1 MSIRSTTALCAM
13 VAIAA
18 LALLSQPVS
27 ARSELPALRV
37 PMSAD
42 FAGEA
47 ASTDARFAAASV
59 MASADNKG
67 LPFVIVD
74 KKDAKMFVF
83 DATGGLRGASAAL
96 LGLAGGDHAVP
107 GSGRRPVADIPLAE
121 RTTPAGRFLSQ
132 PGRNLQGEEVI
143 WINYNEGLAIHRVRP
158 GNSREQ
164 RLERLAS
171 STPLDNRVSLGCVVV
186 PVAFFESVV
195 SPLLGKSRSVVYVLP
210 EESSVQAQFDAL
222 SL

>member
-1 MSIRSTTALCAM
+1 MTALATL
-13 VAIAA
+13 V
-18 LALLSQPVS
+18 LVS
-27 ARSELPALRV
+27 LPAGATDRPAAAATASV
-37 PMSAD
+37 ASFGAQPASA
-42 FAGEA
+42 EA
-47 ASTDARFAAASV
+47 RYAAASV

-83 DATGGLRGASAAL
+83 DATGVLRGASSAL

-107 GSGRRPVADIPLAE
+107 GTGQRPVADIPLAE

-171 STPLDNRVSLGCVVV
+171 GTPLDNRVSLGCVVV

>member
-1 MSIRSTTALCAM
+1 MTALATLM
-13 VAIAA
+13 LPSLSAGATDRPAAAATASVASFGA
-18 LALLSQPVS
+18 QPAS
-27 ARSELPALRV
+27 A
-37 PMSAD
+37 
-42 FAGEA
+42 EA
-47 ASTDARFAAASV
+47 RYAAASV

-83 DATGGLRGASAAL
+83 DATGVLRGASSAL

-107 GSGRRPVADIPLAE
+107 GTGQRPVADIPLAE

-171 STPLDNRVSLGCVVV
+171 GTPLDNRVSLGCVVV